1 MYSKLLLNRKKIMF
15 ILAIGAGALLCSQS
29 VHAVSLRD
37 ATSMTSGVC
46 VSKICQG
53 VDISS
58 NNPNNVI
65 NWSSFNIGEG
75 ETVQYDQNNY
85 LNLIHD
91 TKASKIDGNI
101 KGGNNVYLINPNG
114 FLFGANS
121 SVNVGNLYVSTRPLD
136 GNDFDDYVNSDGFL
150 NATTNLTGNIIN
162 LGTIQANKVVLEG
175 NIVTLQNDAN
185 IVATNNAVT
194 INAVNAI
201 EVGKKPDA
209 TYIVDAWTHNE
220 NITKK
225 FNLISNYDDLKA
237 ARNNPNAN
245 YMLACDIDAL
255 PSKNENEGNG
265 FAYIGTYYGIFNGLN
280 YEIKNLYINKGQ
292 ASGHAASHVGLFGN
306 LGSSGVVKNLNMVD
320 CEIHGVEDVGAIVGC
335 IINGGKLINCST
347 DASCKIYD
355 TEFVGGL
362 VGATKGGSIVDCV
375 NNAYVDGWN
384 CVGGIVGIADSGDF
398 LLERS
403 INNGHIYCNDDP
415 ELKHYGHDWRY
426 ENSHVG
432 GLIGYAGMDDNNLYE
447 IRNCSNNGNVDGT
460 NSVGGLVG
468 TLGNSIVAD
477 CSNNGVIAGKKG
489 IGGLVG
495 FLCNSSYD
503 DEMSIKDCMNTGNVN
518 GDSNVGGLIG
528 EYMAGAVVNNI
539 CKAIVTG
546 NSSVGN
552 LVGYDTCCSFPESNK
567 YVEPSTQT
575 EFGISI
581 NSDNHTDRGITINP
595 GIKIEP
601 LSPTKPSEKL
611 IIPADL
617 SDKQNAINDGLKEA
631 DCLKSLFSNDFQ
643 NFSKGSS
650 LVGETIQ
657 ATKDDEETVSSR
669 KKLILK
675 E

>member
-1 MYSKLLLNRKKIMF
+1 MYSKLLLNKKKIMF
-15 ILAIGAGALLCSQS
+15 ILAIGAGALLCSPS
-29 VHAVSLRD
+29 VHALPQQGGYV
-37 ATSMTSGVC
+37 TSGVNIN
-46 VSKICQG
+46 SDGETMNITG
-53 VDISS
+53 SD
-58 NNPNNVI
+58 NNVI
-65 NWSSFNIGEG
+65 NWSSFNVGDN
-75 ETVQYDQNNY
+75 ETVKYDENNY

-91 TKASKIDGNI
+91 TEASQINGKITGGKNI
-101 KGGNNVYLINPNG
+101 YLINPNG
-114 FLFGANS
+114 VLFGENS
-121 SVNVGNLYVSTRPLD
+121 SVNVGNLYISTRALEDVDALNFETKGINPL
-136 GNDFDDYVNSDGFL
+136 STS
-150 NATTNLTGNIIN
+150 ATNYFGDIVN
-162 LGTIQANKVVLEG
+162 LGTMQANKVVLEG
-175 NIVTLQNDAN
+175 NIVTLQNDAD

-201 EVGKKPDA
+201 EVGKNPDA
-209 TYIVDAWTHNE
+209 TYIVDAWAHNK

-225 FNLISNYDDLKA
+225 FNLISNYDDLKT

-245 YMLACDIDAL
+245 YMLACDIDAS

-280 YEIKNLYINKGQ
+280 HEIKNLYINKGQ

-306 LGSSGVVKNLNMVD
+306 LGSSGVVKNLNMVG
-320 CEIHGVEDVGAIVGC
+320 CEIHGVEDVAAITGY

-347 DASCKIYD
+347 DASCKIYG

-403 INNGHIYCNDDP
+403 INNGHVYCNNDP
-415 ELKHYGHDWRY
+415 VLKHYGHDWRY

-432 GLIGYAGMDDNNLYE
+432 GLIGYAGMDDNLCE

-528 EYMAGAVVNNI
+528 EYMVGAVVNNI

-546 NSSVGN
+546 NFSVGN

-581 NSDNHTDRGITINP
+581 NSDNQTSRGINFGF
-595 GIKIEP
+595 GIEIAP
-601 LSPTKPSEKL
+601 FSPIKPAEKS
-611 IIPADL
+611 ITPADF
-617 SDKQNAINDGLKEA
+617 SDKQNVINDGLKEA
-631 DCLKSLFSNDFQ
+631 DSLKSLFSNDFQ
-643 NFSKGSS
+643 NFSKGRT

-657 ATKDDEETVSSR
+657 ATNDDEEKASSH
-669 KKLILK
+669 LVL
-675 E
+675 EE